1 MGASLSK
8 ARLCTAAF
16 LSARRVKA
24 VVLTVNVVSEA
35 VFTEAQRVRRRGQ
48 VYVGLA
54 ALAWSSAGVL
64 QRELSVGT
72 ATQVA
77 GRAFFAS
84 LALLAF
90 VAVSERRGVVRVFAS
105 IGRAELAV
113 AVCTAV
119 ASSSFI
125 VALNHTT
132 VANVLFMQAV
142 APIAAALIAWV
153 GLRESVSGRNAL
165 AMAVAL
171 GGVGLMVGGP
181 GGAQGIGLLLSV
193 VMTLSFALGVVI
205 TRHRRD
211 ISMAP
216 AICLSQ
222 VLVLLAVGP
231 FAHPGA
237 VGLTDAL
244 LIIVLGVGQ
253 MALGLAFLTMGAR
266 LIPAAEVALIT
277 LLEVVLGPLWV
288 WLALSERPST
298 STLAGGAVVI
308 GAVALQAAGDTPEQP
323 RLSTSTS
330 PAAGSAGDR
339 PLPAFPRD

>member
-1 MGASLSK
+1 MVAS
-8 ARLCTAAF
+8 
-16 LSARRVKA
+16 V
-24 VVLTVNVVSEA
+24 TVEVENAS
-35 VFTEAQRVRRRGQ
+35 RRRGQ
-48 VYVGLA
+48 IFVALA

-77 GRAFFAS
+77 GRAVVAA

-90 VAVSERRGVVRVFAS
+90 VALSNRGGLVQAFTS
-105 IGRAELAV
+105 MGRAELAV
-113 AVCTAV
+113 AALTAV
-119 ASSSFI
+119 ASGTFI

-153 GLRESVSGRNAL
+153 ALRESVSRRTAVAMAIAL
-165 AMAVAL
+165 AGVAV
-171 GGVGLMVGGP
+171 MVGGP
-181 GGAQGIGLLLSV
+181 GGSHGLGVGLSV
-193 VMTLSFALGVVI
+193 VMTLAFALAVVI

-222 VLVLLAVGP
+222 VLVLVVASP
-231 FAHPGA
+231 FAHPGSIGA
-237 VGLTDAL
+237 HDFGLILA
-244 LIIVLGVGQ
+244 LGVGQ
-253 MALGLAFLTMGAR
+253 MGLGLAFLTIGAR

-288 WLALSERPST
+288 WLALSEQPST
-298 STLAGGAVVI
+298 ATLVGGAVVM
-308 GAVALQAAGDTPEQP
+308 GAVVLQAGGEA
-323 RLSTSTS
+323 TS
-330 PAAGSAGDR
+330 
-339 PLPAFPRD
+339 

>member
-1 MGASLSK
+1 MVAS
-8 ARLCTAAF
+8 
-16 LSARRVKA
+16 V
-24 VVLTVNVVSEA
+24 TVEVENAS
-35 VFTEAQRVRRRGQ
+35 RRRGQ
-48 VYVGLA
+48 VFVALA

-77 GRAFFAS
+77 GRALVAS

-90 VAVSERRGVVRVFAS
+90 VALSNRGGVVRAFTS
-105 IGRAELAV
+105 MGRAELAV
-113 AVCTAV
+113 AALTAV
-119 ASSSFI
+119 ASGTFI

-142 APIAAALIAWV
+142 APIAAALIAWAA
-153 GLRESVSGRNAL
+153 LRESVSRRTAVAMAIAL
-165 AMAVAL
+165 AGVAV
-171 GGVGLMVGGP
+171 MVGGP
-181 GGAQGIGLLLSV
+181 GGSHGLGVGLSV
-193 VMTLSFALGVVI
+193 VMTLAFALAVVI

-222 VLVLLAVGP
+222 VLVLAVAGP
-231 FAHPGA
+231 FAHPGSIDA
-237 VGLTDAL
+237 HDFGLILA
-244 LIIVLGVGQ
+244 LGVGQ
-253 MALGLAFLTMGAR
+253 MGLGLAFLTIGAR

-298 STLAGGAVVI
+298 ATLVGGAVVM
-308 GAVALQAAGDTPEQP
+308 GAVVLQAGGE
-323 RLSTSTS
+323 
-330 PAAGSAGDR
+330 
-339 PLPAFPRD
+339 PRDQSHEPGGLAESAARRLRSRG